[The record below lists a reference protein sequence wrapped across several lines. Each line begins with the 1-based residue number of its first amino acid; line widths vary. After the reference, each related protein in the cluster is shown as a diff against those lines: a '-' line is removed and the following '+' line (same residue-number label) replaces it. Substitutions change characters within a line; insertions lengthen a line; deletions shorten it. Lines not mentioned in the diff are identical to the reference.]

1 MQVAHDHD
9 DQGLEE
15 EPVGVHAWS
24 AGAAFFGRLGGRQA
38 VHEFDEGD
46 KQTVLAYHRGYLHL
60 CRFGV
65 VTTMMWRWPR
75 RVKPKRGLS
84 IYDHPSP
91 IPRTSVNKGKKGP
104 RRSRPRSFAPRAPA
118 VAFSRL
124 GPGLADRR
132 S

>member
-1 MQVAHDHD
+1 LGQHAEQLGYGVQVAHDHD

-24 AGAAFFGRLGGRQA
+24 AEAAFFGRLGGRQA

-46 KQTVLAYHRGYLHL
+46 KQTVLAYHRGYLHM

-84 IYDHPSP
+84 IYDHPSS
-91 IPRTSVNKGKKGP
+91 I
-104 RRSRPRSFAPRAPA
+104 
-118 VAFSRL
+118 
-124 GPGLADRR
+124 
-132 S
+132 